1 MQRLKGED
9 AKKVDSSQ
17 ATLEKWYE
25 FLETGA
31 RNIGFG
37 PNVSEHL
44 HDNYDCGL
52 PAEDGGLIE
61 LDDSG
66 RAIYRCSIA
75 DKALANWIMDCSGQ
89 AFENAIS
96 NYGISPEVRDV
107 PDSIRSYLLV
117 YDLLNWSIKKEHIT
131 AAKLQHLLPTI
142 SPDRI
147 ADLITTVKYS
157 SYIRVLGD
165 GEEALFRQAV
175 SAIFKRPDTEIVLFM
190 WSPLTTHESNN
201 WSPDGAK
208 LRKYKNT
215 GAPYVLRQE
224 DKNLLADYIA
234 NKTYIAGMPETNT
247 TIYQE
252 LKQFRHDIFTRSLD
266 YYAQEETYE
275 IFGVIQ
281 NRNIKYSIVD
291 VRYFDDI
298 FDKKFDVDDLITTKI
313 RKRGSGY
320 LQLVN
325 EEYFIVSLNPIDKLM
340 CSTKQTFGSCLSLA
354 KEGDNS
360 GVNGMGATNGLGLFA
375 TMPSD
380 AMYLTF
386 MTNGKHKNMYWE
398 EEEWKKDADD
408 RDKSKAYKYFKM
420 TMRQLTYKTYPY
432 DLPNSEVYNEDLL
445 LSGTNQRENFEAAML
460 RPRLQAGR
468 IYSVANEI
476 VDFELISAWF
486 MHKVGIN
493 SNISGYKAFA
503 ELVENAALR
512 RTPFYADLFCYGK
525 STKANFAWWD
535 KYEKRRGIYFDNVT
549 LQFKNGQ
556 READQPFADKAVVKT
571 GRDRTGSH
579 GVTESATDCALDSF
593 KFLRGLQG
601 YTMFNKNVK
610 ICSHCGE
617 LASENQVHQLP
628 DGNFICA
635 ACALEQGY
643 TQCPYCKEWYS
654 PEQADEHTEINLA
667 KYLIRGLSKETAYTC
682 KKKILY
688 AREDMTGQA
697 GNGGY
702 RPYGSDKSKG
712 YICGSCGEIHYLSS
726 WEYNK
731 SDESKFF
738 YSHEID
744 GATYRF
750 RICGNCLA
758 DCVIC
763 DCCHEIINMK
773 HSANPVM
780 LMPGKKA
787 RVVCRD
793 CAENIRMKKAEK
805 EMLLQAMD
813 ATQYVLSTGDFDETY
828 VDTRK
833 ARLDETLNSE
843 EAQEFLTDITETIN
857 SMRLNRSR
865 YHVSDLLKNINQQI
879 QGMTGRNGKGYP
891 KQKDDSEQVAKLLRH
906 SLVEYTLDII
916 RASAE
921 GDRNDSE
928 QSTEA

>member
-9 AKKVDSSQ
+9 AKKVDSSR
-17 ATLEKWYE
+17 ATLEKWYK

-31 RNIGFG
+31 KNIGFG

-44 HDNYDCGL
+44 HDNYDRGL

-75 DKALANWIMDCSGQ
+75 DKALAHWVMDCSGT
-89 AFENAIS
+89 ALHRTIS
-96 NYGISPEVRDV
+96 DYEVRDDLANL
-107 PDSIRSYLLV
+107 PDSIRSYLLA
-117 YDLLNWSIKKEHIT
+117 YDLLDWSIRHEHIG
-131 AAKLQHLLPTI
+131 AKKLHQLLPEVNA
-142 SPDRI
+142 DKI
-147 ADLITTVKYS
+147 ADLITMVKYS
-157 SYIRVLGD
+157 TQTRKLGNSS
-165 GEEALFRQAV
+165 EELFRQAV
-175 SAIFKRPDTEIVLFM
+175 SAIYKRSDTEIVLFM
-190 WSPLTTHESNN
+190 NSPLTTYDSTS
-201 WSPDGAK
+201 WSPNENK
-208 LRKYKNT
+208 LRKYRST
-215 GAPYVLRQE
+215 GAPYILRQE

-234 NKTYIAGMPETNT
+234 DKTYIAGLDETNT
-247 TIYQE
+247 TIFE
-252 LKQFRHDIFTRSLD
+252 DLKNFKHDIYTRSLD
-266 YYAQEETYE
+266 YLSEETYE
-275 IFGVIQ
+275 IFSTLQ
-281 NRNIKYSIVD
+281 NRDVKQSIVD

-298 FDKKFDVDDLITTKI
+298 FDKNFDVSELHKI
-313 RKRGSGY
+313 KLQSKCTGY

-325 EEYFIVSLNPIDKLM
+325 EEYFIISLNPIDKLM

-398 EEEWKKDADD
+398 EEEWKKDAEN
-408 RDKSKAYKYFKM
+408 RDKDKAYKYFKM

-432 DLPNSEVYNEDLL
+432 DTPNSETYNENLL
-445 LSGTNQRENFEAAML
+445 ISGTNQRKNFEAAML

-468 IYSVANEI
+468 IYSVTGELVN
-476 VDFELISAWF
+476 FELISAWF

-493 SNISGYKAFA
+493 SNISGYKAFG
-503 ELVENAALR
+503 ELVENAALN
-512 RTPFYADLFCYGK
+512 RTPYYTDLFCYGK
-525 STKANFAWWD
+525 STTADFAWWD
-535 KYEKRRGIYFDNVT
+535 KYKKRRGIYFDNVT
-549 LQFKNGQ
+549 FVFKQGE
-556 READQPFADKAVVKT
+556 READQPFAEKAIVKT

-579 GVTESATDCALDSF
+579 SVTESNTDDGLDSF
-593 KFLRGLQG
+593 KFLRGVQN
-601 YTMFNKNVK
+601 YTFFNKNIK

-617 LASENQVHQLP
+617 LATDEQVHQLA
-628 DGNFICA
+628 DGNYICEK
-635 ACALEQGY
+635 CAREQGY
-643 TQCPYCKEWYS
+643 TKCPHCKEWYS
-654 PEQADEHTEINLA
+654 PEQASEHAEINLA
-667 KYLIRGLSKETAYTC
+667 SYLIRGLSKETAYTC

-688 AREDMTGQA
+688 ARTDMTGQA
-697 GNGGY
+697 INGVSY
-702 RPYGSDKSKG
+702 RPYDSDKSKG
-712 YICGSCGEIHYLSS
+712 YICGSCGAMHYLSS

-731 SDESKFF
+731 SEESKFF
-738 YSHEID
+738 YEQEID
-744 GATYRF
+744 GETYRF
-750 RICGNCLA
+750 RICSNCLA

-828 VDTRK
+828 VETRK
-833 ARLDETLNSE
+833 AKLDQTLQSE
-843 EAQEFLTDITETIN
+843 EAQEFLTNITETIN
-857 SMRLNRSR
+857 DIRLDNSR
-865 YHVSDLLKNINQQI
+865 YCVSDLLKNIHQQI

-891 KQKDDSEQVAKLLRH
+891 KQKNDSKQVEKLLRH
-906 SLVEYTLDII
+906 SLVEYILDII
-916 RASAE
+916 KAAE
-921 GDRNDSE
+921 GEENDSE